1 MDYIERLVAELSDA
15 ESIEDVNIRRRLH
28 KPIGPALSPLPPS
41 PPSDEEPTENQVD
54 NYESRI
60 ENSQGFFVPILL
72 CSFQSQFANSGP
84 QPRMASFYC
93 S

>member
-54 NYESRI
+54 N
-60 ENSQGFFVPILL
+60 
-72 CSFQSQFANSGP
+72 
-84 QPRMASFYC
+84 
-93 S
+93 